1 MSDCLG
7 IYIEDNL
14 IKYAK
19 VSKVKKNLQISAY
32 GVSFYSDTKDDLSS
46 QIKRIISETD
56 SSKTPISINVSG
68 EMYNYFK
75 MFSLLSSKDL
85 EKATETEFEYFCE
98 DKGYN
103 KNTFESRYALVPDKH
118 DSDKLKAIYISSNI
132 TEIDKKIAIVNS
144 SNLKHIYPL
153 PMCVPNLIDNN
164 EIDNCLIVNIE
175 ANTTITVIKNHN
187 LDEIEVLEKGAEEI
201 LTDINA
207 EENSYSKSY
216 EILKNSTIYTVD
228 TGDMDI
234 DENSYLDKIM
244 PTLYDIVEKI
254 RVKLENED
262 DIVDVYLTGTGALI
276 NNIDL
281 YFKEYLGEYNCNLLK
296 PYFLQTEGNVNVKDY
311 IEVNSAIALAIQGL
325 GMGITG
331 INLMKKGTTQA
342 ASTDLLKMNAGD
354 AIKQILENIK
364 NNSGENDNI
373 QKWLTRICCTVA
385 SVVVV
390 YSVGSI
396 YISNQMNKK
405 IEQANKVK
413 RMMQT
418 EMNELESD
426 IEMAKSRTSKYDSM
440 IEDLDSANNLATT
453 NELSKNAII
462 TLLNQIQ
469 NVIPQ
474 EVQLTLIQNTDSKH
488 IVINAQAE
496 RYEQLGYFVSKIK
509 NDGILSPSTV
519 VATPGV
525 KADDNLIKITIEGDL
540 P

>member
-187 LDEIEVLEKGAEEI
+187 LDEIEVIEKGAEEI